1 MYISTN
7 MYQGFSLKKPTH
19 PAQNTQ
25 ALSDIAAKNAA
36 LLRNRT
42 KRLNLALIGS
52 HVAVVLGI
60 LGVVVLGYKQ
70 PVEASDSQLAN
81 SILDQQTTSVD
92 QIAAAN
98 VASSVAQ
105 TLNLSVQDN
114 VQNLAVSLNAKTD
127 LAQTTTTFIS
137 KPQIV
142 QQDSGRRGITSYTAA
157 GGDTVKSVAA
167 KFGISED
174 SVRWANNLTSD
185 AIAGGKALE
194 IPGVTGVIYTVK
206 AGDSAPALATKYKA
220 DADRILSYNDLEIVG
235 LQAGQKIVIPDGVLP
250 DNERPGFRSVASS
263 YAGGTRIGSYS
274 GNGYTFGYCTY
285 YAYNRR
291 AELGKPIGG
300 NWGNATTWA
309 KYAAQDGFLVDKNPR
324 PGDVFQNSGGWGGLG
339 HVGIVEKVNEDGSIE
354 VSEMN
359 YAGWNVI
366 TGGPH
371 GRSPG
376 RTIPAGQISSFNYI
390 H

>member
-1 MYISTN
+1 LT
-7 MYQGFSLKKPTH
+7 
-19 PAQNTQ
+19 
-25 ALSDIAAKNAA
+25 DIASKNAA
-36 LLRNRT
+36 RIRART

-60 LGVVVLGYKQ
+60 LAVVVLGYRA
-70 PVEASDSQLAN
+70 PVEASNSQVAN
-81 SILDQQTTSVD
+81 SVLDEPTTSVD

-127 LAQTTTTFIS
+127 LAQTATTFLS

-142 QQDSGRRGITSYTAA
+142 QKDSGRKGILPYTTKD
-157 GGDTVKSVAA
+157 GDSVQSVAA
-167 KFGISED
+167 AFGISED

-185 AIAGGKALE
+185 AIAVNKGLQL
-194 IPGVTGVIYTVK
+194 PGVTGIIYTVK
-206 AGDSAPALATKYKA
+206 SGDDANNLASKYKA
-220 DADRILSYNDLEIVG
+220 DPDRIIGFNDLEITG
-235 LQAGQKIVIPDGVLP
+235 IQPGQKIVIPDGVLP
-250 DNERPGFRSVASS
+250 DNERPGFRATTSNSSISISAS
-263 YAGGTRIGSYS
+263 RIGSYS
-274 GNGYTFGYCTY
+274 GNGYAYGYCTY

-291 AELGKPIGG
+291 AQLGRPIGG
-300 NWGNATTWA
+300 NWGNAVSWA
-309 KYAAQDGFLVDKNPR
+309 NYARQDGFSVNKTPAA
-324 PGDVFQNSGGWGGLG
+324 GDVFQVGGGWGGLG
-339 HVGIVEKVNEDGSIE
+339 HVGVVERVNDDGSIF

-366 TGGPH
+366 
-371 GRSPG
+371 SN
-376 RTIPAGQISSFNYI
+376 RTISADQVPSYNYI

>member
-1 MYISTN
+1 MQSADN
-7 MYQGFSLKKPTH
+7 S
-19 PAQNTQ
+19 Q
-25 ALSDIAAKNAA
+25 ALADIAAKNAA
-36 LLRNRT
+36 RIRART

-60 LGVVVLGYKQ
+60 LGVVVLGYRQ
-70 PVEASDSQLAN
+70 PVEASGSQLAS
-81 SILDQQTTSVD
+81 SILDQETTTVD

-105 TLNLSVQDN
+105 TLDLSVQDN
-114 VQNLAVSLNAKTD
+114 VQNLAVSLNAKTE

-142 QQDSGRRGITSYTAA
+142 QQDTGRRGIISYTSVA
-157 GGDTVKSVAA
+157 GDNVKSVAT

-185 AIAGGKALE
+185 NIPGGRGMQL
-194 IPGVTGVIYTVK
+194 PGVTGIIYTVK
-206 AGDSAPALATKYKA
+206 NGDTPQTLAAKYRA
-220 DADRILSYNDLEIVG
+220 DADRILSYNDLEISG
-235 LQAGQKIVIPDGVLP
+235 LRVGQKIVIPDGVLP
-250 DNERPGFRSVASS
+250 DNERPGSRQARSS
-263 YAGGTRIGSYS
+263 YNGGVTVGGRVGSFG
-274 GNGYTFGYCTY
+274 GNGYARGYCTW

-300 NWGNATTWA
+300 NWGNAVSWA
-309 KYAAQDGFLVDKNPR
+309 SYARADGFAVDKNPR
-324 PGDVFQNSGGWGGLG
+324 AGDVFHVGGGWGGLG
-339 HVGIVEKVNEDGSIE
+339 HVGVVERVNADGSIF

-359 YAGWNVI
+359 YAGWNKI
-366 TGGPH
+366 ST
-371 GRSPG
+371 
-376 RTIPAGQISSFNYI
+376 RTIAANQVSSYNYI

>member
-1 MYISTN
+1 MH
-7 MYQGFSLKKPTH
+7 QGFSLNKSAHT
-19 PAQNTQ
+19 AQNAQ
-25 ALSDIAAKNAA
+25 ALSDIVANNTAK
-36 LLRNRT
+36 LRKRT

-60 LGVVVLGYKQ
+60 LGVVILGYKQ
-70 PVEASDSQLAN
+70 PVEASDSQLTT

-142 QQDSGRRGITSYTAA
+142 QQDSGRRGITQYTTVS
-157 GGDTVKSVAA
+157 GDSVKSVAT

-174 SVRWANNLTSD
+174 SVRWANNLSGD
-185 AIAGGKALE
+185 AITAGKALQL
-194 IPGVTGVIYTVK
+194 PGVTGVIYTVK
-206 AGDSAPALATKYKA
+206 AGDNAPGLASKYKA
-220 DADRILSYNDLEIVG
+220 DADRILSYNDLELSG
-235 LQAGQKIVIPDGVLP
+235 LQAGHKIVIPDGVLP
-250 DNERPGFRSVASS
+250 DNERPGYRPVSSHNGGITVGGRVGS
-263 YAGGTRIGSYS
+263 YAG
-274 GNGYTFGYCTY
+274 NGYATGYCTA

-300 NWGNATTWA
+300 NWGNAASWA
-309 KYAAQDGFLVDKNPR
+309 YYAAQDGFAVDKKPR
-324 PGDVFQNSGGWGGLG
+324 AGDVFQMGGGWSGLG
-339 HVGIVEKVNEDGSIE
+339 HVGVVERVNDDGSIF

-366 TGGPH
+366 ST
-371 GRSPG
+371 
-376 RTIPAGQISSFNYI
+376 RTITASQVGSYNFI